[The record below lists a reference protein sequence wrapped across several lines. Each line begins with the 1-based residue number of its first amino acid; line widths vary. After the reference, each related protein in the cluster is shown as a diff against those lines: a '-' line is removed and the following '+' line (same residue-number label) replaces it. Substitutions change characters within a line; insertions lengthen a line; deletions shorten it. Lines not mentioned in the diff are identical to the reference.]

1 MNNYYRITGYHPTE
15 DFCFI
20 MDCFG
25 LYEKMW
31 QFSSLLI
38 QKGLKVLEVSNQD
51 TFIDINIKPIEK
63 DNEHIALRAIMQG
76 KPENIIQEYHG
87 KKYNAIKVAEYI
99 YIPNLTKVLN

>member
-63 DNEHIALRAIMQG
+63 DTEHIALRAIMPG
-76 KPENIIQEYHG
+76 KPENIIQEYEG
-87 KKYNAIKVAEYI
+87 KKYNAVKVAEYI
-99 YIPNLTKVLN
+99 YIPNNTKTI

>member
-31 QFSSLLI
+31 QFSSFLI
-38 QKGLKVLEVSNQD
+38 QKGLKVLEVGNAEK
-51 TFIDINIKPIEK
+51 FIDINIKKIDK
-63 DNEHIALRAIMQG
+63 DTKHIALRAVADG
-76 KPENIIQEYHG
+76 KPENIIQEYNG
-87 KKYNAIKVAEYI
+87 NKYNAIKVAEYI
-99 YIPNLTKVLN
+99 YIPDNTKTI